1 MTETE
6 IRENGD
12 KSGHESALAA
22 MHQAKFTPPPAAQL
36 QTMLFETLKVKYRS
50 HF

>member
-6 IRENGD
+6 IREKGD
-12 KSGHESALAA
+12 ESGHASALAA
-22 MHQAKFTPPPAAQL
+22 IHRVKFTPPPSAQL

-50 HF
+50 HI